1 MPTNRLTVYQDLRFQ
16 YDLHGNIVERRIGW
30 HTVQRFRYSAEH
42 QMLESTVTR
51 YLDRPGPKIAGSN
64 AQPEPAATVQTTR
77 YRYDALGRRI
87 DKHDAFGRTT
97 FLYDGDLLAGEI
109 RGSRLSE
116 YLYEPDSFV
125 PLAKLESEWKSEENR
140 NAQAE
145 ADQAS
150 FATYYYHC
158 DQIGAPQELTD
169 EAGRIVWAAS
179 YKVWGQTQQLQYL
192 RTGTDDAAVFT
203 HDQRPLALAAQGEV
217 QSLALVEQPLRFQ
230 GQYFDG
236 ETGLHYNR
244 FRYYDPVV
252 GRFVHQDPIG
262 LEGGELLYLY
272 SPNPIFYSDPLG
284 LIRVTGKT
292 KGGQNRVSTT
302 WRSTNGPSVNR
313 RHHLIPQEM
322 LKNKCFVNRLKAIGV
337 KNPKDFVDRQIAD
350 ITNLLHFDI
359 HSGGWNNDFKSWL
372 CQNPN
377 FSQSDLQSQIKKMMK
392 DYKIPKGSRSSGGR
406 YGG

>member
-1 MPTNRLTVYQDLRFQ
+1 MQ
-16 YDLHGNIVERRIGW
+16 H
-30 HTVQRFRYSAEH
+30 
-42 QMLESTVTR
+42 
-51 YLDRPGPKIAGSN
+51 
-64 AQPEPAATVQTTR
+64 
-77 YRYDALGRRI
+77 
-87 DKHDAFGRTT
+87 
-97 FLYDGDLLAGEI
+97 
-109 RGSRLSE
+109 
-116 YLYEPDSFV
+116 
-125 PLAKLESEWKSEENR
+125 
-140 NAQAE
+140 
-145 ADQAS
+145 
-150 FATYYYHC
+150 
-158 DQIGAPQELTD
+158 
-169 EAGRIVWAAS
+169 
-179 YKVWGQTQQLQYL
+179 L

-203 HDQRPLALAAQGEV
+203 HDQHPLALAAQGEV

-272 SPNPIFYSDPLG
+272 SPNPIFYFDPLG

-322 LKNKCFVNRLKAIGV
+322 LKNKCFVNRLQAIGA

-359 HSGGWNNDFKSWL
+359 HSDGWNNDFKSWL

-392 DYKIPKGSRSSGGR
+392 DYNIPKSARSSGGG

>member
-1 MPTNRLTVYQDLRFQ
+1 VPTNRLTVYQDLRFQ

-51 YLDRPGPKIAGSN
+51 YHDRPGPKIAGSD
-64 AQPEPAATVQTTR
+64 AQQEPAATVQTTR

-87 DKHDAFGRTT
+87 DKQDAFGRTT

-125 PLAKLESEWKSEENR
+125 PLAKLESEWRNEEPR

-145 ADQAS
+145 ADKAS

-203 HDQRPLALAAQGEV
+203 HDQRPLALAAQGDV
-217 QSLALVEQPLRFQ
+217 QNLALVEQPLWFH

-252 GRFVHQDPIG
+252 GRFVHQDPVG
-262 LEGGELLYLY
+262 FGGGNNFYTY
-272 SPNPIFYSDPLG
+272 GPNSENWYDPLG
-284 LIRVTGKT
+284 LAKRPPHK
-292 KGGQNRVSTT
+292 
-302 WRSTNGPSVNR
+302 
-313 RHHLIPQEM
+313 
-322 LKNKCFVNRLKAIGV
+322 LKATTKDVNGDV
-337 KNPKDFVDRQIAD
+337 KSEKNYV
-350 ITNLLHFDI
+350 
-359 HSGGWNNDFKSWL
+359 SGGMTEEDKKLGYPL
-372 CQNPN
+372 CSLVTHTERKALKDGEYLPTDSIEMHGEYAPCSHCKGAMNTAVDSGRVARILYYWKGKIWEAGAAARKMRN
-377 FSQSDLQSQIKKMMK
+377 KKK
-392 DYKIPKGSRSSGGR
+392 RSAGMCSID
-406 YGG
+406 

>member
-1 MPTNRLTVYQDLRFQ
+1 M
-16 YDLHGNIVERRIGW
+16 
-30 HTVQRFRYSAEH
+30 
-42 QMLESTVTR
+42 
-51 YLDRPGPKIAGSN
+51 
-64 AQPEPAATVQTTR
+64 
-77 YRYDALGRRI
+77 GRRI

-145 ADQAS
+145 ADKAS

-169 EAGRIVWAAS
+169 ETGRIVWAAS

-262 LEGGELLYLY
+262 LEGGENLYQY
-272 SPNPIFYSDPLG
+272 GSNPLDWIDPDG
-284 LIRVTGKT
+284 LSKHRGRMNRKVGKAPKHQT
-292 KGGQNRVSTT
+292 
-302 WRSTNGPSVNR
+302 
-313 RHHLIPQEM
+313 HHMIPQE
-322 LKNKCFVNRLKAIGV
+322 LFDKFPALNCIDKDHLDNLINLPKVAGKFDGKSGHYFGKSTHNTNHHKYSEAISAAV
-337 KNPKDFVDRQIAD
+337 ERAAIK
-350 ITNLLHFDI
+350 
-359 HSGGWNNDFKSWL
+359 SGNCPQKLSKILSAMQGHIRSELQKGTPIMKSEGAS
-372 CQNPN
+372 
-377 FSQSDLQSQIKKMMK
+377 FSQWD
-392 DYKIPKGSRSSGGR
+392 KILRTGGF
-406 YGG
+406 

>member
-1 MPTNRLTVYQDLRFQ
+1 M
-16 YDLHGNIVERRIGW
+16 
-30 HTVQRFRYSAEH
+30 
-42 QMLESTVTR
+42 
-51 YLDRPGPKIAGSN
+51 
-64 AQPEPAATVQTTR
+64 
-77 YRYDALGRRI
+77 
-87 DKHDAFGRTT
+87 
-97 FLYDGDLLAGEI
+97 
-109 RGSRLSE
+109 
-116 YLYEPDSFV
+116 

-145 ADQAS
+145 AGQSS

-203 HDQRPLALAAQGEV
+203 HDQRPLALAAQDEV

-262 LEGGELLYLY
+262 LFGGENFYLY
-272 SPNPIFYSDPLG
+272 GVNPIEWIDPAGLSTHRNRMDRVAGKSPDHQTHHKVPQDIFNKRPILNCIDRHALENLINLPKKTGQFGGKKGKWFGKSTHNTNHNDYSD
-284 LIRVTGKT
+284 
-292 KGGQNRVSTT
+292 
-302 WRSTNGPSVNR
+302 
-313 RHHLIPQEM
+313 
-322 LKNKCFVNRLKAIGV
+322 AILSAI
-337 KNPKDFVDRQIAD
+337 DREIA
-350 ITNLLHFDI
+350 
-359 HSGGWNNDFKSWL
+359 
-372 CQNPN
+372 
-377 FSQSDLQSQIKKMMK
+377 
-392 DYKIPKGSRSSGGR
+392 SSGGCPKQLSKR
-406 YGG
+406 VNEMQDFLHKELKKGTPIMKSEGSTFKLWDDLLKKGGF